1 MLINT
6 IQKSNISKEILSCG
20 KLLKAC
26 DFLISDLS
34 TNDILKE
41 IFSNIYLPD
50 IIIDS
55 YKLKEKLAVDNRDSF
70 NLDLFDNV
78 KELKYYLS

>member
-6 IQKSNISKEILSCG
+6 VQKSNVSKEILSCG

-26 DFLISDLS
+26 DFMVSDLS

-41 IFSNIYLPD
+41 IFSSIYKTD
-50 IIIDS
+50 NGMDS
-55 YKLKEKLAVDNRDSF
+55 EKIKEKKIENNRNSF
-70 NLDLFDNV
+70 NFDLFDV
-78 KELKYYLS
+78 GKDLKYYLS